1 MRLCMVDSLWSHY
14 SKELNINLFPLP
26 FFVFPFS
33 LLLTSLYCLLF
44 SILVSLSPPFP
55 YLFLLMSPISS
66 DVRRQRCVRCAVDTL
81 RSCARSEP
89 FTRTSFDRTSLL
101 FIRSCSVLTSN
112 WPCRAATELS
122 LAPKPV
128 YANRL
133 RPVSIDTADG
143 VASHTAE
150 DGDCAAAVLHLLDT
164 WHRHKETRVHLL
176 LSLFFLLLVLLSCL
190 WVCSEESGGL
200 ISPRHVSRLLNLDQT
215 HL

>member
-1 MRLCMVDSLWSHY
+1 MYSHFLSSSSLFH
-14 SKELNINLFPLP
+14 
-26 FFVFPFS
+26 FS
-33 LLLTSLYCLLF
+33 ASILTSLYCLLF

-55 YLFLLMSPISS
+55 CLFLLISPISS

-128 YANRL
+128 YPDRL
-133 RPVSIDTADG
+133 RPVSIDTVDG
-143 VASHTAE
+143 AASHTAE

-176 LSLFFLLLVLLSCL
+176 LSLFFLVLLLCL
-190 WVCSEESGGL
+190 WVCTEESGGL